1 MSPRRPSHGAL
12 AALAAATAL
21 TALLGLRLAAAHFR
35 RAPATPAAVAAQ
47 IDALFARFAA
57 ASSPGCAVAVVDRGR
72 VVFSRGYGLADLD
85 RRVAIAPDTVFDIAS
100 TSKQF
105 TAASILL
112 LAERGRLRLD
122 DDVRKYLPELPRPEG
137 GAVITL
143 RHLLYHTSGLPDY
156 IELLTRSGKGMA
168 DVTTDADAMAVLAAH
183 PALEFAP
190 GSAFHYSDS
199 GYFLLSQV
207 VRRATGETLRD
218 FAAKNLFAPLGMR
231 STEFLDDETHASPRR
246 AVAYSPAPGGG
257 FRRDESA
264 WNQTGDGGV
273 NTTVL
278 DLVRWDQNFAT
289 GAVGGRRLID
299 DLLTPGTLDDGHP
312 LPYAGG
318 LNIDQFRGLRRIRH
332 AGSWVGYSAELM
344 RLPER
349 RLSVITLCNLGSA
362 NPTSLCQQVADIY
375 LDAPGT

>member
-1 MSPRRPSHGAL
+1 MSPRRPSHTALGAL
-12 AALAAATAL
+12 AAAAAL
-21 TALLGLRLAAAHFR
+21 TALLGLRLAAAHFH

-47 IDALFARFAA
+47 VDALFARFAA
-57 ASSPGCAVAVVDRGR
+57 APGPGCAVAVVDRGR
-72 VVFSRGYGLADLD
+72 VVFARGYGLADLD
-85 RRVAIAPDTVFDIAS
+85 RRVRITPDTVFDIAS

-112 LAERGRLRLD
+112 LVERGRLALD
-122 DDVRKYLPELPRPEG
+122 DDVRKYLPELPRPAG

-207 VRRATGETLRD
+207 VRRATGESLRD
-218 FAAKNLFAPLGMR
+218 FAAGNLFAPLGMR
-231 STEFLDDETHASPRR
+231 DTEFLDDETHASPRR

-264 WNQTGDGGV
+264 WNQTGDGAV

-278 DLVRWDQNFAT
+278 DLARWDENFST

-318 LNIDQFRGLRRIRH
+318 LNLDQYRGLRRIRH

-362 NPTSLCQQVADIY
+362 NPTSLCQQVADVF
-375 LDAPGT
+375 LEAPGT